1 MSYTMT
7 SMLVSVS
14 VFDEISKE
22 LHPGRFPLFKR
33 PTKTNANKKE
43 RVTVQLRVVCSCSG
57 WLLPLFALRC
67 CGGLSLSLRLRL
79 SSLSSPP
86 PLLHRT
92 SHHTPGRIFL
102 HSRLPSE
109 EMAVIS
115 EYEEEAPAPE
125 IIRAAAVA
133 ATITTAPDLVHEVK
147 IEEAEEANDV
157 ETHVKQFHV
166 DQSVADEGKQADV
179 FGNEQ
184 EVEEGEGDEDEEE
197 EEEEDDNDDDE
208 AGLEQEIECSE
219 EYNAADH
226 LYNSARPSDTSS
238 SARPH
243 EEMLSYLLRQHK
255 QQPLELLAT
264 VMEFLFRVTDLC
276 AQEGME
282 CRVSEMISAAA
293 AKRRRC
299 SGEDEGEEEEDA
311 DDDEEQFCRVPG
323 KIAKFEQAAAAST
336 SVKLVEQQYSDP
348 VKAATPHNNQNLPTL
363 VEAPS
368 SSTPP
373 SDAQNNTRSISSPS
387 SLISTNVSHKDMETG
402 SSRSREET
410 LPPPPPFPAPAPAPV
425 KKKTT
430 TKQETCKEFTSDK
443 TSPTKSAKITTTTTK
458 APAENNNNTCKSK
471 ATNSAENVEK
481 KTHNNKNNK
490 IVAKEKRQNE
500 EEEEEE
506 SQQDGDAKG
515 LCKLSLFC

>member
-1 MSYTMT
+1 
-7 SMLVSVS
+7 
-14 VFDEISKE
+14 
-22 LHPGRFPLFKR
+22 
-33 PTKTNANKKE
+33 
-43 RVTVQLRVVCSCSG
+43 
-57 WLLPLFALRC
+57 
-67 CGGLSLSLRLRL
+67 
-79 SSLSSPP
+79 
-86 PLLHRT
+86 
-92 SHHTPGRIFL
+92 
-102 HSRLPSE
+102 
-109 EMAVIS
+109 MAVIS
-115 EYEEEAPAPE
+115 EYEEEAQAPE

-157 ETHVKQFHV
+157 EPHIKQFHV
-166 DQSVADEGKQADV
+166 DQSFADEGKQADV
-179 FGNEQ
+179 LGNEQ

-197 EEEEDDNDDDE
+197 EEDDNDDDE
-208 AGLEQEIECSE
+208 AGLEPEIECSE

-238 SARPH
+238 SERPH
-243 EEMLSYLLRQHK
+243 EEMLSYLLRQHM

-293 AKRRRC
+293 AKRRRS

-323 KIAKFEQAAAAST
+323 KIAKFEQAAAAAST

-348 VKAATPHNNQNLPTL
+348 VKAATPQNNQNLPTL

-410 LPPPPPFPAPAPAPV
+410 PPPPLPAPAPAPV

-430 TKQETCKEFTSDK
+430 TAKAKQQSRQKMWRRK
-443 TSPTKSAKITTTTTK
+443 LTTTRTTK
-458 APAENNNNTCKSK
+458 LWQKRNDKMR
-471 ATNSAENVEK
+471 K
-481 KTHNNKNNK
+481 KKKKNHNKKMEMQKDYVSSLCFANFTHKK
-490 IVAKEKRQNE
+490 HTPHHHVMEILQ
-500 EEEEEE
+500 
-506 SQQDGDAKG
+506 S
-515 LCKLSLFC
+515 

>member
-1 MSYTMT
+1 
-7 SMLVSVS
+7 
-14 VFDEISKE
+14 
-22 LHPGRFPLFKR
+22 
-33 PTKTNANKKE
+33 
-43 RVTVQLRVVCSCSG
+43 
-57 WLLPLFALRC
+57 
-67 CGGLSLSLRLRL
+67 
-79 SSLSSPP
+79 
-86 PLLHRT
+86 
-92 SHHTPGRIFL
+92 
-102 HSRLPSE
+102 
-109 EMAVIS
+109 MAVIS
-115 EYEEEAPAPE
+115 EYEEEAQAPE

-147 IEEAEEANDV
+147 IEEAEEENDV
-157 ETHVKQFHV
+157 EPHGKQFHV
-166 DQSVADEGKQADV
+166 DQSFADEGKQADV
-179 FGNEQ
+179 LGNEQ

-197 EEEEDDNDDDE
+197 EEDDDNDDDE

-226 LYNSARPSDTSS
+226 FYNSARPSETSS
-238 SARPH
+238 SERPH

-276 AQEGME
+276 VQEGME

-293 AKRRRC
+293 AKRRR
-299 SGEDEGEEEEDA
+299 SSSEDEGEEEEDA

-387 SLISTNVSHKDMETG
+387 SLISTNDSHKDMETG

-410 LPPPPPFPAPAPAPV
+410 PPPPLPAPAPAPV

-443 TSPTKSAKITTTTTK
+443 TSPTKSAKITTTTQQRKQKHRQRIITIPAKTK
-458 APAENNNNTCKSK
+458 QQSRQKMWRRKLTTTRTTKLWQKRNDKMRK
-471 ATNSAENVEK
+471 
-481 KTHNNKNNK
+481 KNNHNK
-490 IVAKEKRQNE
+490 MEMQKDYVSSLCFANFTHKKHTPHHHVMGI
-500 EEEEEE
+500 
-506 SQQDGDAKG
+506 SQ
-515 LCKLSLFC
+515 S

>member
-1 MSYTMT
+1 
-7 SMLVSVS
+7 
-14 VFDEISKE
+14 
-22 LHPGRFPLFKR
+22 
-33 PTKTNANKKE
+33 
-43 RVTVQLRVVCSCSG
+43 
-57 WLLPLFALRC
+57 
-67 CGGLSLSLRLRL
+67 
-79 SSLSSPP
+79 
-86 PLLHRT
+86 
-92 SHHTPGRIFL
+92 
-102 HSRLPSE
+102 
-109 EMAVIS
+109 MAVIS
-115 EYEEEAPAPE
+115 EYEEEAQAPE

-133 ATITTAPDLVHEVK
+133 ATITRAPDLVHEVK

-157 ETHVKQFHV
+157 EPHVKQFHV
-166 DQSVADEGKQADV
+166 DQSFADEGKQADV
-179 FGNEQ
+179 LGNEQ

-197 EEEEDDNDDDE
+197 EEDDDNDDDE

-238 SARPH
+238 SERPH

-293 AKRRRC
+293 AKRRRS

-368 SSTPP
+368 SS
-373 SDAQNNTRSISSPS
+373 A
-387 SLISTNVSHKDMETG
+387 
-402 SSRSREET
+402 
-410 LPPPPPFPAPAPAPV
+410 PPPPLPAPAPV

-471 ATNSAENVEK
+471 ATKSAENVEK
-481 KTHNNKNNK
+481 KTHNNNDNNDNKNK

-506 SQQDGDAKG
+506 SQQQDGDAKG
-515 LCKLSLFC
+515 LCKLSLLC

>member
-1 MSYTMT
+1 LQLLW
-7 SMLVSVS
+7 LVAAFVCVALLRRSFFV
-14 VFDEISKE
+14 
-22 LHPGRFPLFKR
+22 
-33 PTKTNANKKE
+33 
-43 RVTVQLRVVCSCSG
+43 VTLAAFFFV
-57 WLLPLFALRC
+57 
-67 CGGLSLSLRLRL
+67 SLRP
-79 SSLSSPP
+79 PP
-86 PLLHRT
+86 PLPHRT
-92 SHHTPGRIFL
+92 AHHTPGRIFL

-115 EYEEEAPAPE
+115 EYEEEAQAPE

-147 IEEAEEANDV
+147 IEEAEEENDV
-157 ETHVKQFHV
+157 EPHGKQFHV
-166 DQSVADEGKQADV
+166 DQSFADEGKQADV
-179 FGNEQ
+179 LGNEQ

-197 EEEEDDNDDDE
+197 EEDDDNDDDE

-226 LYNSARPSDTSS
+226 FYNSARPSETSGS
-238 SARPH
+238 ERPH

-276 AQEGME
+276 VQEGME

-293 AKRRRC
+293 AKRRR
-299 SGEDEGEEEEDA
+299 SSSEDEGEEEEDA

-348 VKAATPHNNQNLPTL
+348 VKAATPHNNQNLPPL

-387 SLISTNVSHKDMETG
+387 SLISTNDSHKDMETG

-410 LPPPPPFPAPAPAPV
+410 PPPPLPAPAPAPV

-458 APAENNNNTCKSK
+458 APAENNNNTCKNK
-471 ATNSAENVEK
+471 ATKSAENVEK

-500 EEEEEE
+500 EEEE
-506 SQQDGDAKG
+506 SQQEDGDAKG
-515 LCKLSLFC
+515 LCKLSLLC